1 MNKINLNAIGLT
13 DRQRQEAQF
22 YSSTLHLGRV
32 SVQHREQY
40 KVMTEGGEIRAG
52 VSGKLSY
59 ATSETSDYPAVGD
72 WVLVD
77 RTADDMGNAVIHH
90 ILTRKSCFER
100 TAAGT
105 GGERQ
110 IIAANIDTVF
120 ICMALNNDYNLR
132 RLERYLAV
140 VWDSGATP
148 VVILTKAD
156 LCEDLNERLAEIQ
169 SIALGVDV
177 IVTSA
182 LQEDAGSEIRQ
193 FLSPGKTAAF
203 IGSSG
208 VGKSTLINRLI
219 GAEFL
224 ATNGLRNDDRGRH
237 TTTHRQLLLLPD
249 GGVVIDT
256 PGLRELQLAGAN
268 LSSAFSDIEE
278 LAQMCTFK
286 DCRHQSEPGCAVR
299 LAIDTRELSVERLES
314 FNKLRKE
321 MIHAER
327 KSTMS
332 AAQAEKQKII
342 GMMGSLGEVRKI
354 LKHKRKNSSGR

>member
-1 MNKINLNAIGLT
+1 MKKINLIAIGLT
-13 DRQRQEAQF
+13 DRQRQEAQL
-22 YSSTLHLGRV
+22 YSGTLHLGRV
-32 SVQHREQY
+32 SVQHRDQY
-40 KVMTEGGEIRAG
+40 RVMTEDGEIKAG

-59 ATSETSDYPAVGD
+59 ATSAIADYPAVGD

-77 RTADDMGNAVIHH
+77 RTADEAGNAVIHG

-100 TAAGT
+100 LAAGT

-120 ICMALNNDYNLR
+120 ICMALNSDYNLR

-148 VVILTKAD
+148 VVLLTKAD
-156 LCEDLNERLAEIQ
+156 LCTDLDARLMEIQ
-169 SIALGVDV
+169 GIALGVEV

-182 LQEDAGSEIRQ
+182 FSGDCSVEIQRFLTPGS
-193 FLSPGKTAAF
+193 TAAF

-219 GAEFL
+219 GAEVL

-237 TTTHRQLLLLPD
+237 TTTHRQLLLLPA

-256 PGLRELQLAGAN
+256 PGLRELQLAGAD
-268 LSSAFSDIEE
+268 LSSTFSEIEA
-278 LAQMCTFK
+278 LAQACSFK
-286 DCRHQSEPGCAVR
+286 DCRHRAEPGCAVR
-299 LAIDTRELSVERLES
+299 HAIAAGELSAERLES
-314 FNKLRKE
+314 FNKLQKE
-321 MIHAER
+321 MIHEER
-327 KSTMS
+327 KSTMT
-332 AAQAEKQKII
+332 AHQAQKQKTID
-342 GMMGSLGEVRKI
+342 MMGALGAYRKI
-354 LKHKRKNSSGR
+354 QKHNRKNSSGK